1 MEMFK
6 IDQME
11 IQKICRQTEAEYPKE
26 CCGILI
32 GNRENG
38 QVKEIYQTGN
48 ADAVQRQMT
57 HFLIDPMDLYRAEQ
71 YAGEKKWEI
80 IGFYHSH
87 ADYPAFCSKE
97 DKKAMIPGNIYMIA
111 SVQNGVCVSIR
122 AFGKHDFQGPV
133 FEVNYES

>member
-11 IQKICRQTEAEYPKE
+11 LQKIRRQAEAAYPKE
-26 CCGILI
+26 CCGILME
-32 GNRENG
+32 NRENG

-57 HFLIDPMDLYRAEQ
+57 HFLIDPLELYRAEQ
-71 YAGEKKWEI
+71 YAGAENMEI

-87 ADYPAFCSKE
+87 ADYPAVCSDE
-97 DKKAMIPGNIYMIA
+97 DKQAMIPGYIYMIV
-111 SVQNGVCVSIR
+111 SVQRGVCAEIR
-122 AFGKHDFQGPV
+122 VFRKVDFQGSV
-133 FEVNYES
+133 CEIDWES